1 MNKNSFDGA
10 YLAPEISIIDI
21 NAEGVLCQSGFGD
34 ENQAGAAMNSIIW
47 NNGQDF

>member
-21 NAEGVLCQSGFGD
+21 NAEGVLCGSGFGND
-34 ENQAGAAMNSIIW
+34 NEAGASLQEQMW
-47 NNGQDF
+47 GEF